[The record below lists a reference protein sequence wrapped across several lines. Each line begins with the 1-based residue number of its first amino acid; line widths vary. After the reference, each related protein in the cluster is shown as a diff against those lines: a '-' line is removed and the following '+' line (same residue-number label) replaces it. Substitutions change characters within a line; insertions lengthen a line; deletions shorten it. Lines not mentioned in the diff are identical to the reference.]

1 LPSEDADATTQSKTT
16 ALTFIAAAAGSVE
29 QTDVS
34 QTVKEGIDT
43 FFDAMPVF
51 MDALDAVAALHPFIG
66 GSLSL

>member
-1 LPSEDADATTQSKTT
+1 LPLEDAVATAQSKTT
-16 ALTFIAAAAGSVE
+16 ALNLIAAAAGAVE
-29 QTDVS
+29 RSDVD

-66 GSLSL
+66 GSLSN